1 MEIPPQ
7 LRDFKNFLFLVWKQ
21 LNLPEPTPLQYDIAD
36 YMQGSEKRAIIQAF
50 RGCGK
55 SWICSAYVVHQ
66 LLLNPALNILVVSA
80 SKTRSDDFSTFT
92 LRLINEM
99 VILQHLRPKD
109 NQRQS
114 KISFDVGPAPA
125 SHAPSVKSLGITSQL
140 TGSRADLII
149 ADDIEVAN
157 NSATMLMREK
167 LSEAVKEFDAILKPE
182 DNSKV
187 IFLGTPQTED
197 SIYTRLQDRG
207 YRTRVWPAVHITPDH
222 NARTYNGN
230 VAGVCED
237 IENKGKA
244 TEPLRFSDIDLAERK
259 ISYGSAGYAMQFMLD
274 SKLSDVDKFPL
285 KISDLIVTSID
296 NEVAPERYVW
306 ARDPDREWDSS
317 VPNVAFA
324 GERYYRPF
332 KTLGD
337 MVPYTGSVL
346 AVDPSGRGKDETGYA
361 VVKMLNGTLYVPAAG
376 GLSGGYSEATLT
388 ELAEIAKK
396 YKVNYIVSESNF
408 GDGMFTELMRPIL
421 TRIYPC
427 SLEEVRHSTQKEKR
441 IIDTLEPVMSGHR
454 LVVDPDVIKED
465 FQTIQKYPHESQ
477 LKYSLFY
484 QMSRLTRERGAITH
498 DDRLD
503 ALSIAVAYWVE
514 QMAQDAEVKMADRKV
529 ELLDAELQRFQD
541 SYFKNKMGGAGTLT
555 W

>member
-182 DNSKV
+182 DDSKV

-207 YRTRVWPAVHITPDH
+207 YRTRIWPAVHITPDH

-244 TEPLRFSDIDLAERK
+244 TEPLRFSDIDLAERQ

-337 MVPYTGSVL
+337 MVEYTGSVL

-376 GLSGGYSEATLT
+376 GLSGGYSEDTLT

-454 LVVDPDVIKED
+454 LVVDPDVIKDD

-541 SYFKNKMGGAGTLT
+541 SYFKNKGGDSVLT

>member
-541 SYFKNKMGGAGTLT
+541 SYFKNKGGDSVLT

>member
-1 MEIPPQ
+1 
-7 LRDFKNFLFLVWKQ
+7 
-21 LNLPEPTPLQYDIAD
+21 
-36 YMQGSEKRAIIQAF
+36 
-50 RGCGK
+50 
-55 SWICSAYVVHQ
+55 
-66 LLLNPALNILVVSA
+66 
-80 SKTRSDDFSTFT
+80 
-92 LRLINEM
+92 
-99 VILQHLRPKD
+99 
-109 NQRQS
+109 
-114 KISFDVGPAPA
+114 
-125 SHAPSVKSLGITSQL
+125 
-140 TGSRADLII
+140 
-149 ADDIEVAN
+149 
-157 NSATMLMREK
+157 
-167 LSEAVKEFDAILKPE
+167 
-182 DNSKV
+182 
-187 IFLGTPQTED
+187 
-197 SIYTRLQDRG
+197 
-207 YRTRVWPAVHITPDH
+207 
-222 NARTYNGN
+222 
-230 VAGVCED
+230 
-237 IENKGKA
+237 
-244 TEPLRFSDIDLAERK
+244 
-259 ISYGSAGYAMQFMLD
+259 MLD

-454 LVVDPDVIKED
+454 LVVDPDVIKDD

-541 SYFKNKMGGAGTLT
+541 SYFKNKGGDSVLT